1 MNSNNVFNS
10 NDILVNNNNNENRFV
25 INNEDGYFN

>member
-1 MNSNNVFNS
+1 MNNKN
-10 NDILVNNNNNENRFV
+10 ILVNNNVLDSENRFV